1 MGIELLKMFGEGPYP
16 LPFEHFSKKVDI
28 YMDSGIGIT
37 IPRSGIDFLE
47 KAQHVHD
54 SYEFI
59 IPCSTV
65 THIYVERDHCP
76 GEKGKIYPMNS
87 GQAHGPYN
95 RMLNNRLIAINVDN
109 EFMNEV
115 ALMVYGKSGVCFK
128 QGNYPFGNDLRVLVK
143 KFIEEHSNALP
154 GRNLVLKSLSTQI
167 AVHLL
172 RQIDSN
178 MSSQASY
185 DCITRK
191 GNIDK
196 AIEYIRDSYDG
207 EYTLDEAAKIAHL
220 SPYYFIKALK
230 ACTGKPPYEYVMSLR
245 IQKAKE
251 LLSLKNMSITET
263 CFMCGFNNPSNFT
276 TYFKR
281 KVGMTPSEYKKNLKK
296 EWGHAA
302 SEL

>member
-1 MGIELLKMFGEGPYP
+1 MGMELLKMFGKGPYP
-16 LPFEHFSKKVDI
+16 LPFELFSKKVDI
-28 YMDSGIGIT
+28 YMDADLSIT

-59 IPCSTV
+59 IPCSAA
-65 THIYVERDHCP
+65 THIYIEKSHCC

-95 RMLNNRLIAINVDN
+95 RMLNNRLIAINVGS

-115 ALMVYGKSGVCFK
+115 TYMVYGKSNVCFK
-128 QGNYPFGNDLRVLVK
+128 QGNYTFGYDLRALVK
-143 KFIEEHSNALP
+143 GFIEEYSNALP

-172 RQIDSN
+172 RQIDHN
-178 MSSQASY
+178 MPSKGSY
-185 DCITRK
+185 DCVTRK
-191 GNIDK
+191 GNIDD
-196 AIEYIRDSYDG
+196 AIEYIRNSYDG
-207 EYTLDEAAKIAHL
+207 EYTLDEAARIAHL
-220 SPYYFIKALK
+220 SPYYFIKAFK
-230 ACTGKPPYEYVMSLR
+230 ACTGKTPYEYLMGLR

-251 LLSLKNMSITET
+251 LLGLKNMNVTET
-263 CFMCGFNNPSNFT
+263 CFLCGFNNPSNFT

-281 KVGMTPSEYKKNLKK
+281 KVGMTPSEYKRNVLK
-296 EWGHAA
+296 
-302 SEL
+302 